1 MAGQPFTISGTAT
14 TGGFGSLYHG
24 SGCSVVNSITNVFD
38 PSPGSFIDSFPGQPA
53 GSYSFS
59 HEGDASGCV
68 NFTVNSPPP
77 IPEYPL
83 GLPILGIL
91 IVIGYGLVRRR
102 TRIISYRAHEPG
114 CLGDGETLRD
124 FRRSQDA
131 DRFLH
136 GRNLKHRRK
145 MRSIPAFCGRKPA
158 GSPVSSLPIFASP
171 NGAGWRR
178 WGNQPARSATRQN
191 QVAA

>member
-1 MAGQPFTISGTAT
+1 MFLKRVTAGFGLLVVMFMFLLVLVNVGQVSADTINPNPPMAGQPFTISGTAT

-102 TRIISYRAHEPG
+102 TRN
-114 CLGDGETLRD
+114 DKT
-124 FRRSQDA
+124 
-131 DRFLH
+131 
-136 GRNLKHRRK
+136 
-145 MRSIPAFCGRKPA
+145 
-158 GSPVSSLPIFASP
+158 
-171 NGAGWRR
+171 
-178 WGNQPARSATRQN
+178 
-191 QVAA
+191 